1 MSVSFIV
8 YLTGIF
14 QDEWLVGSSLVGALS
29 VMKFLVTRVKR
40 SPNVVDLHGRLGKL
54 GGRATWW

>member
-1 MSVSFIV
+1 MNGSYS
-8 YLTGIF
+8 
-14 QDEWLVGSSLVGALS
+14 EAPVGSLP

-40 SPNVVDLHGRLGKL
+40 SLNVADLHGRLGKL